1 MQCAVSNYRLFFRL
15 LCRPLSVGVVK
26 SYKCYHTN
34 PFKWKGVNCQ
44 GLELLSLPDLER
56 YRDEFPDEED
66 LQDEWLADIVHPVK
80 HIHLLVGQKDDEDIR
95 AETDE
100 ENFYLKVEVLLALP

>member
-1 MQCAVSNYRLFFRL
+1 M
-15 LCRPLSVGVVK
+15 
-26 SYKCYHTN
+26 
-34 PFKWKGVNCQ
+34 NCQ

-80 HIHLLVGQKDDEDIR
+80 HIHLLVGQKVSR
-95 AETDE
+95 SK
-100 ENFYLKVEVLLALP
+100 NFKMKSISLTLKVLARE